1 MTRRNFSFPRV
12 EGQSSRQAH
21 VAIPDG
27 HYEREI
33 GREGF
38 FGPATHMIH
47 RHPPTSWTSWEGP
60 LRPRAFHLDR
70 ITHASS
76 SPWGAT
82 RALSNQHVK
91 VRWWNLPGDMTHLAR
106 NADGDELLF
115 VHRGHG
121 DIFCDYGHLRF
132 SEGDY
137 VLFPR
142 GCMWR
147 IAAPEACQ
155 LLMIE
160 ASGGRYQ
167 LPERGPLGQHA
178 VFDPARLETPTLNE
192 AFESQ
197 QTETPWQV
205 VIKRRDR
212 LSTVTFPHNPLD
224 AVGWHGNLSAMRINW
239 RDLRPVMSHRYHV
252 PPSAHTT
259 FVAPG
264 FVVCTFA
271 PRPLESDEEALNLP
285 FFHSNDDYDEV
296 LFYHQGDFISRD
308 HVGPG
313 MMSLHPSGFAHGPHP
328 AAFSK
333 ARTGE
338 RTMTDEVAVMIDT
351 REALE
356 INDALDTAEWR
367 DYVNSWKGESR

>member
-1 MTRRNFSFPRV
+1 MSRHGFSFPKV
-12 EGQSSRQAH
+12 EGKSSQQAH
-21 VAIPDG
+21 VGIPDG

-47 RHPPTSWTSWEGP
+47 AHPPTSWSNWEGP
-60 LRPRAFHLDR
+60 LKPRAFRLDELN
-70 ITHASS
+70 HESS

-82 RALSNQHVK
+82 TGLSNQDVK
-91 VRWWNLPGDMTHLAR
+91 IRWWGLREDMKHLVR
-106 NADGDELLF
+106 NGDGDELLF
-115 VHRGHG
+115 VHEGEG
-121 DIFCDYGHLRF
+121 ELYCDYGHMSF
-132 SEGDY
+132 SKGDY
-137 VLFPR
+137 VLLPR

-147 IAAPEACQ
+147 LTTQQRCRI
-155 LLMIE
+155 LMME
-160 ASGGRYQ
+160 ASGGSYQ
-167 LPERGPLGQHA
+167 LPDRGPLGQHA
-178 VFDPARLETPTLNE
+178 VYDPAKLETPKLD
-192 AFESQ
+192 ADFIHQ
-197 QTETPWQV
+197 QTDTPWDV

-239 RDLRPVMSHRYHV
+239 RDLRPVMSHRYHL

-271 PRPLESDEEALNLP
+271 PRPLETDRDALKLP

-296 LFYHQGDFISRD
+296 LFYHQGSFISRD
-308 HVGPG
+308 NVGPG
-313 MMSLHPSGFAHGPHP
+313 MMSLHPAGFAHGPHP
-328 AAFSK
+328 TAFSR
-333 ARTGE
+333 ASSGD

-351 REALE
+351 REALD
-356 INDALDTAEWR
+356 INDALNTTEWCE
-367 DYVNSWKGESR
+367 YVNSWKGELK